1 MCFRPFDSATGGGT
15 TPAQDKAAVTVAL
28 GVMRLRFPWWPFRP
42 MGYLASNVWGM
53 HWFCMPFVVGWAAKV
68 LVLRYGGLRLYRRA
82 VPLATGLIVGDMLN
96 RGLWAVIALL
106 TSGAV

>member
-1 MCFRPFDSATGGGT
+1 
-15 TPAQDKAAVTVAL
+15 VTVAL